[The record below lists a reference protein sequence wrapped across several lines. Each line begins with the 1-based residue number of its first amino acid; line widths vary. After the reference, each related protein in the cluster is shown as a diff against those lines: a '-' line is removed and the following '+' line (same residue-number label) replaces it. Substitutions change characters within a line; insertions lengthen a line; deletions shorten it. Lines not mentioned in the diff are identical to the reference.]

1 MRTRTQWNGSVLNE
15 AVVQLSHILL
25 EASWTQ
31 CSELF
36 NYRLNAQRL
45 FISACADADKCLY
58 SPQCRVA
65 CHPRPLSRA
74 EVCIVQLI
82 SDVVSCIRLIVF
94 NGVGVVSRAVLH
106 YLRLQWLCKA
116 NTTQE
121 WAKGKGGSVTLGQER
136 TDGSR
141 VWGEGCSISP
151 LSPPFRN
158 HFSCLVTG
166 TCFSLCAAA
175 WASNVTFLQKLLENK
190 GGFFGCCFTQLRCS

>member
-1 MRTRTQWNGSVLNE
+1 MSLQSTMQGC
-15 AVVQLSHILL
+15 LS
-25 EASWTQ
+25 S
-31 CSELF
+31 
-36 NYRLNAQRL
+36 
-45 FISACADADKCLY
+45 SALDY
-58 SPQCRVA
+58 
-65 CHPRPLSRA
+65 A

-116 NTTQE
+116 STTQE

-158 HFSCLVTG
+158 HFSCPVTG

-190 GGFFGCCFTQLRCS
+190 GYFFGGGLLHTAEVQLSCV